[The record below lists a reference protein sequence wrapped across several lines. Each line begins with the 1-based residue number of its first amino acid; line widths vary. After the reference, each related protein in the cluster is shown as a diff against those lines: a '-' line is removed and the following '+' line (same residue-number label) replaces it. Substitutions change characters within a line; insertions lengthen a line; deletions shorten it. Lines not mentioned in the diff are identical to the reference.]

1 MHRRSNAAWVSPQA
15 VSPDFTYVRSREG
28 FNLPQLV
35 DSPNRSSR
43 SSYSR
48 TARWQGNADLWAVAV
63 RMQSAGRREPGP
75 PPGELGRVG
84 QGAPT
89 GRTGPTSGRHS
100 GSAGP
105 RAVQEVRLHGAQA
118 RGPQRCERCLPLQC
132 TDHAERGDSRR
143 EGATSEQGSKPPPA
157 MRRASCSTG
166 ARRALGRRCRMVRVP
181 RACSFT
187 ATGGRSVFPYP
198 TPRHG
203 GQRPRFAR
211 NRHPPSTGCASLGC
225 VSGREYEKHGLVVPR
240 LVGVDQRLG
249 QIRGDGVVVGKLHV
263 ETAAPPGKGGQ
274 RRLVGEHLG
283 HGRLRRDRGL

>member
-1 MHRRSNAAWVSPQA
+1 MYFDRNATQSAVKRQFSRWGGGSGGMHRRSNAAWVSPQA

-100 GSAGP
+100 GPQGRGRFLA
-105 RAVQEVRLHGAQA
+105 VRLHGAQA

-143 EGATSEQGSKPPPA
+143 EGATSEQGSFPPPA
-157 MRRASCSTG
+157 CG
-166 ARRALGRRCRMVRVP
+166 GLCRP
-181 RACSFT
+181 
-187 ATGGRSVFPYP
+187 
-198 TPRHG
+198 
-203 GQRPRFAR
+203 
-211 NRHPPSTGCASLGC
+211 
-225 VSGREYEKHGLVVPR
+225 E
-240 LVGVDQRLG
+240 VGVVWR
-249 QIRGDGVVVGKLHV
+249 
-263 ETAAPPGKGGQ
+263 AALSGWFAYP
-274 RRLVGEHLG
+274 
-283 HGRLRRDRGL
+283 